1 MEIIASNNANQ
12 QRAPTRPTAY
22 IREAY
27 ISRHI
32 GFSGWQMDYDTD
44 AGGVTTINANTQRQY
59 NRMNADDDDDVDG
72 QRITYIEDGLRS
84 ALTSIAVPLHRT
96 SLQITQR
103 DRLKVSTKRDD
114 CTTHSFCHIPSGH
127 LGDKHT
133 TQRTFASC
141 VSNGKKIFQEK
152 ENENPFVP
160 STRLS
165 INGMRARFLSAQQ
178 KPWLSAFFLLLF
190 RDNNNKLGGRRGNCS
205 THISTGPTAAK
216 TR

>member
-1 MEIIASNNANQ
+1 
-12 QRAPTRPTAY
+12 
-22 IREAY
+22 
-27 ISRHI
+27 
-32 GFSGWQMDYDTD
+32 MDYDTD

-133 TQRTFASC
+133 TQQTFASC
-141 VSNGKKIFQEK
+141 VSNEKKNIPGKGKRKSF
-152 ENENPFVP
+152 
-160 STRLS
+160 
-165 INGMRARFLSAQQ
+165 
-178 KPWLSAFFLLLF
+178 
-190 RDNNNKLGGRRGNCS
+190 CS
-205 THISTGPTAAK
+205 LHTP
-216 TR
+216 